1 VPQVARVAFLFNPAN
16 PFFTLDLPNLET
28 DARALGLQLQP
39 VAVCQADEF
48 DGAFATIIEHRPNAL
63 YLGDDGLLNRHLQP
77 IMHFATTHQL
87 PTMGTRRKT
96 AEAGSL
102 MAFGYSRRELI
113 QRAAVYVDKILKGPS
128 LVICPSS
135 GPRHSSWSS
144 TVRPEKADALSGRQ
158 SRRGKSQSPVTW
170 MAGWRETETLKPIDQ
185 AIVWMVRES
194 PGRNERER
202 RGGPE
207 RPEIRRPSLTVE
219 RRRQHGSAHLAEATR
234 HSGGVRATAR

>member
-144 TVRPEKADALSGRQ
+144 T
-158 SRRGKSQSPVTW
+158 SRRPRPWPSPCPLAPLPGDRGDPLSLEVGGSQ
-170 MAGWRETETLKPIDQ
+170 GWLWTNARIVS
-185 AIVWMVRES
+185 AI
-194 PGRNERER
+194 
-202 RGGPE
+202 PE
-207 RPEIRRPSLTVE
+207 
-219 RRRQHGSAHLAEATR
+219 G
-234 HSGGVRATAR
+234 